1 MFQSS
6 SVEVRDLGRLVL
18 RRRRIVILS
27 VIAFLGLA
35 VALNQL
41 TRPVYR
47 TATRLEIE
55 PTPSRSPVTGAEVQS
70 PTTASEN
77 LTLLTTAE
85 RILTRDVAE
94 HVVRE
99 VEARGIVLDP
109 RVADPAQAAR
119 FSPAAKLR
127 ANVEWLNRAVSVR
140 PIRDTRLVDI
150 QVEYFE
156 PHKAADL
163 ANTVAR
169 VFLASEADAR
179 KAADRERLASLRQQ
193 IADTRAVIESS
204 EHALY
209 GSRNASLALAAER
222 NRQLAQNGSELGST
236 LLKARSD
243 LRALDAQIERIRQF
257 KRSDAPD
264 WSNPPVQTPAL
275 DDRYR
280 DLQRVETQLLALRQ
294 VYRDGSPELLALESQ
309 AHALRE
315 TMRRELQKAASDLD
329 GQREVM
335 SARVSEL
342 DGMVSR
348 NDRSLRALSDTSTKY
363 STLES
368 ELGTQRELY
377 TMLLKKAQEQDIAQT
392 IQAASVL
399 IVQAAAVPLE
409 PVRPRKLVNLIVG
422 LLLGLVSGGGTAL
435 ALESLRRTIRTPK
448 DVTRELK
455 LPVMGMI
462 PRRPA

>member
-1 MFQSS
+1 MSQSH
-6 SVEVRDLGRLVL
+6 SVEVRDLGRLIL
-18 RRRRIVILS
+18 RRRRIVILA
-27 VIAFLGLA
+27 VLAFLGLA
-35 VALNQL
+35 VALNTF

-55 PTPSRSPVTGAEVQS
+55 PTPSRSPLTNAEVES

-94 HVVRE
+94 GVVRD

-109 RVADPAQAAR
+109 RVVDPQRAAQFTPEAR
-119 FSPAAKLR
+119 MR
-127 ANVEWLNRAVSVR
+127 ANVDWLTRAVSVR

-150 QVEYFE
+150 QADYFD
-156 PHKAADL
+156 PRGAADL
-163 ANTVAR
+163 ANTVAK
-169 VFLASEADAR
+169 VFLAAEAEAR
-179 KAADRERLASLRQQ
+179 KKSDRGRLASLRQQ
-193 IADTRAVIESS
+193 IADTRAAIEAS
-204 EHALY
+204 EHSLY
-209 GSRNASLALAAER
+209 GSRNASLALSGER
-222 NRQLAQNGSELGST
+222 NRQLAQNSSEIGST
-236 LLKARSD
+236 LLKARAD
-243 LRALDAQIERIRQF
+243 LRALDAQIERIRLF
-257 KRSDAPD
+257 KRSEAPD

-280 DLQRVETQLLALRQ
+280 ELQRVETQLLALRQ
-294 VYRDGSPELLALESQ
+294 VYRDGSPELFALESQ

-342 DGMVSR
+342 DAMVSH
-348 NDRSLRALSDTSTKY
+348 NDRSLRALSDSSTKY

-377 TMLLKKAQEQDIAQT
+377 TTLLKKVQEQDIAQT
-392 IQAASVL
+392 IVPPSVL
-399 IVQAAAVPLE
+399 IVQTAAVPLE

-422 LLLGLVSGGGTAL
+422 LLLGLVSGAGLAL
-435 ALESLRRTIRTPK
+435 ALESLRRTIRTPR
-448 DVTRELK
+448 DVVRELH

-462 PRRPA
+462 PRRTN